1 MSKDNWWQLLQVFTL
16 KDDLCLIT
24 HGPRQQYLHN
34 EGKCCMIIFVYENI
48 CKSSYHLS
56 YHTDPQNI
64 LHKMR
69 NPMTSLKVHHFKTSS
84 YVILCVTWHGLTVKL
99 AAWKRVF
106 IIKRNL
112 WWVKSMVEPQPM
124 VMIWPNGRG
133 FIQSG
138 FKSTKHLRIRKW
150 LVFLWSINRGHTT
163 IKKQAF

>member
-1 MSKDNWWQLLQVFTL
+1 MTASSSIHFKRWYMFNNSWSTATIFTQWRKMLYDN
-16 KDDLCLIT
+16 LCLWD
-24 HGPRQQYLHN
+24 
-34 EGKCCMIIFVYENI
+34 VENI

-99 AAWKRVF
+99 AAWRRVF

-138 FKSTKHLRIRKW
+138 FKSTKHLRIHKW

-163 IKKQAF
+163 SKKQAF